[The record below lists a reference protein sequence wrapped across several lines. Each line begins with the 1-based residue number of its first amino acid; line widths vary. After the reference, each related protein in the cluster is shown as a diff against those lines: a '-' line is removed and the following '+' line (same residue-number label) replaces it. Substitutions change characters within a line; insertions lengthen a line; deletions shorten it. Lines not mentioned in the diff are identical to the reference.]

1 VIAEIQVAD
10 TGMPLRKPEPTVFT
24 IETDKL
30 VQTVTVKPGAKFD
43 IEQLK
48 ASLESALKGMK

>member
-1 VIAEIQVAD
+1 
-10 TGMPLRKPEPTVFT
+10 MPLRKPEPTVFT